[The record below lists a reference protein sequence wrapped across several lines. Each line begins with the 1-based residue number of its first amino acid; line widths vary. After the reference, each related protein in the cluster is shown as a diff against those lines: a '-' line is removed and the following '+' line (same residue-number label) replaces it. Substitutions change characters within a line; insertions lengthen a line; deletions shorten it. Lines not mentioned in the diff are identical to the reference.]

1 MNSFPSRRRR
11 PIPHLLSEFARL
23 LDLPP
28 PAKDVE
34 ILGVAPLA
42 LAGPEDLGFLAHR
55 RYLSEL
61 MGSRAGALLVSRQ
74 LEALL
79 EEDPRP
85 RLVAEDAHGALA
97 ILLEAIHPPKD
108 TPARIHSTA
117 VVGDDVSLGRD
128 VHVAPYA
135 VLEEG
140 VQVGD
145 ESWIGAHCVVGRG
158 SRIGDR
164 TILHPHVVVYPGAV
178 IGDGVILHSG
188 ARIGVDGF
196 GYVFEDGRHRK
207 IPHPGACVLED
218 DVEIGANTTIDRGS
232 IGETRVGEGAKLDNL
247 VQLGHNVTVGPHSV
261 LAGQAGVGGSTR
273 IGRGVM
279 VGGQAGLG
287 GHISIG
293 DGARLAGQA
302 GVTRDVEPGGTVM
315 GFPARERREFL
326 RTVAA
331 QGKVPELLGRVRR
344 IEERLAELLDREDTE
359 RRDPG

>member
-1 MNSFPSRRRR
+1 MNSFPSRRRQ

-28 PAKDVE
+28 PAKEVE
-34 ILGVAPLA
+34 ILGIAPLA
-42 LAGPEDLGFLAHR
+42 LAGPEELGFLAHR

-61 MGSRAGALLVSRQ
+61 TGSRAGALLVSRQ
-74 LEALL
+74 LDSLL
-79 EEDPRP
+79 DEDPRP
-85 RLVAEDAHGALA
+85 RLVVEDAHRALA
-97 ILLEAIHPPKD
+97 TLLEVVHPPEEAA
-108 TPARIHSTA
+108 ARIHPTA
-117 VVGDDVSLGRD
+117 VVGEDVSLGRD
-128 VHVAPYA
+128 VRVAPYA

-140 VQVGD
+140 VSVGD

-164 TILHPHVVVYPGAV
+164 TILHPHVVVYPGAAV
-178 IGDGVILHSG
+178 GDGVILHSG

-196 GYVFEDGRHRK
+196 GYVAEDGRHRK
-207 IPHPGACVLED
+207 IPHPGTCVLEN

-247 VQLGHNVTVGPHSV
+247 VQLGHNVILGPHCV

-279 VGGQAGLG
+279 VGGQAGLS
-287 GHISIG
+287 GHINIG

-315 GFPARERREFL
+315 GFPARERRDFL

-331 QGKVPELLGRVRR
+331 QAKLPELLGRVRR
-344 IEERLAELLDREDTE
+344 LEERLAELLDRENSE